1 MWLKLLFCHNL
12 HVNYTLLPKVLLS
25 TLLLGERNL
34 KKKMLPV
41 GNESFPSAWSDS
53 KNLGKCVVPQGA

>member
-41 GNESFPSAWSDS
+41 GSESFPSAWSDS
-53 KNLGKCVVPQGA
+53 KNLRKCVVPQGA